1 MLQNKDKPVL
11 LVVDDAINSIRL
23 VNEILKDDYR
33 IKVATNGA
41 IALTVAQNTR
51 PDIILLDIVMPVM
64 NGYETCRR
72 LKENEA
78 FKDIPVIFLTAKT
91 DEEDEEKGF
100 ALGAADYIS
109 KPVSPP
115 ILAARVKMHLELKRS
130 RDILKDQNQFLDQEI
145 KRRTK
150 DISIIQEASIIA
162 MAALAETRDNET
174 GRHLQRVK
182 LYIKELADYLSQ
194 MDKFKHTLTEEKIK
208 LIVQSSPLHDI
219 GKVGIPDRILLK
231 PGPLSS
237 EEYEVMKKHP
247 TLGRDAILCAE
258 KLIGGAET
266 FLSCAREIAYSHH
279 EKWDG
284 TGYPQG
290 LSGENIPLSARLM
303 AVVDVYD
310 ALTSRRIYKDA
321 ISHEKAVQTIK
332 MDTGKHFDPF
342 VVYAF
347 LAVQERFKHIAK
359 TYAENINDMGW
370 DA

>member
-1 MLQNKDKPVL
+1 
-11 LVVDDAINSIRL
+11 
-23 VNEILKDDYR
+23 
-33 IKVATNGA
+33 
-41 IALTVAQNTR
+41 
-51 PDIILLDIVMPVM
+51 
-64 NGYETCRR
+64 
-72 LKENEA
+72 
-78 FKDIPVIFLTAKT
+78 
-91 DEEDEEKGF
+91 
-100 ALGAADYIS
+100 
-109 KPVSPP
+109 
-115 ILAARVKMHLELKRS
+115 MHLELKRS